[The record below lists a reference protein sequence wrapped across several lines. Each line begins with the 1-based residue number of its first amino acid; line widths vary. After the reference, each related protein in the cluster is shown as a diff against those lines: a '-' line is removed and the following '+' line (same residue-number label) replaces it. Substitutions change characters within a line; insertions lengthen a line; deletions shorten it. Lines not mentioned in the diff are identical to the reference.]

1 LDWAK
6 VFFNV
11 NQKHIFRRKN
21 WQIFT
26 FFVGK
31 IGKNY
36 LNTHGI
42 RFSMS
47 GYMEHEWL
55 TNVPLFGVGEWF

>member
-21 WQIFT
+21 WQ
-26 FFVGK
+26 
-31 IGKNY
+31 NY